1 MRKILPLFHSA
12 FIIMALAAP
21 ASAFKCG
28 SGQAASCACK
38 GRVDCKDMRRSEM
51 CKGDLTCGNGK
62 CTCTAA
68 LVADPGAGGGTT
80 RGVRGNVLKNRPAL
94 NAQ

>member
-1 MRKILPLFHSA
+1 MRKLVTLLNSV
-12 FIIMALAAP
+12 FIITALAAP

-28 SGQAASCACK
+28 SGAGGSCACQ

-68 LVADPGAGGGTT
+68 LTKDPGAGGGATG
-80 RGVRGNVLKNRPAL
+80 GVKGKIGGGVLKAN
-94 NAQ
+94 